1 MFWFLASFIIWALVH
16 SLTAASS
23 TKSAFRKQFGERA
36 YQGLYRL
43 LYNVLSLVSFVP
55 VLYALW
61 TQIPQVTLWTI
72 PYPWRY
78 ITMGIQ
84 LLALGGLTLSL
95 WQTDV
100 WSFAGLRQALHY
112 LRGSAQPQLPDQLVV
127 RGTYSWVR
135 HPLYFFSLL
144 FIWLNP
150 DMTLASLL
158 FNILAT
164 LYFWI
169 GSIYEERRL
178 LRAFGPTYEAYQQS
192 VSRLFPRPMAIP
204 VAIAIAIAIA
214 IGIGIFQ

>member
-100 WSFAGLRQALHY
+100 WSFAGLRQALWHRYSLISWPHY
-112 LRGSAQPQLPDQLVV
+112 TFGLAQFTKNAACFVPLAPLTKRTNNPSPASSPAQWQSQWQSQSQSQSQSGSGFFNSDKSS
-127 RGTYSWVR
+127 TYS
-135 HPLYFFSLL
+135 
-144 FIWLNP
+144 
-150 DMTLASLL
+150 
-158 FNILAT
+158 
-164 LYFWI
+164 
-169 GSIYEERRL
+169 
-178 LRAFGPTYEAYQQS
+178 
-192 VSRLFPRPMAIP
+192 RPA
-204 VAIAIAIAIA
+204 A
-214 IGIGIFQ
+214 